1 MVGFVRAMIADPDL
15 VKKTVEGHAERV
27 RPCIACNQGCVG
39 GIFQPLFPR
48 MGCTVNPAVGFEAG
62 MGEDKLLA
70 AAKPKR
76 VVVIGGGPAGM
87 EAARVAAQRGHRVVL
102 FEAQPKL
109 GGALRLAAMAP
120 TRAGILDIAV
130 WQEEELYRL
139 GVDIRLNSYADV
151 DDVRR
156 EQPDQVVLATGSLP
170 RMDGIQLSNPGEPI
184 ELTGGGRIISSHDL
198 LLDSDQNLGRTA
210 VVVDDLGH
218 YEAVACAELLA
229 VKGLHV
235 TYVSRHSSFAP
246 LVETA
251 LMSEPALARLQRH
264 AFRLRLRTR
273 AVRVEPGAV
282 WVRPTYV
289 DDGVADQKLEADT
302 VVFVSHNTPNNELY
316 PGLVEAGLKV
326 DVLGDAKSP
335 RFVQTAIREGY
346 FWGAM
351 V

>member
-1 MVGFVRAMIADPDL
+1 
-15 VKKTVEGHAERV
+15 
-27 RPCIACNQGCVG
+27 
-39 GIFQPLFPR
+39 
-48 MGCTVNPAVGFEAG
+48 
-62 MGEDKLLA
+62 
-70 AAKPKR
+70 
-76 VVVIGGGPAGM
+76 M

-151 DDVRR
+151 DDIRR

-170 RMDGIQLSNPGEPI
+170 RTDGIQLSNPGEPI
-184 ELTGGGRIISSHDL
+184 EFADGGRIISSHDL
-198 LLDSDQNLGRTA
+198 LLDSDRDLGRTA

-218 YEAVACAELLA
+218 YEAVACAEQLA
-229 VKGLHV
+229 VKGVRV

-264 AFRLRLRTR
+264 TFSLRLRTR

-289 DDGVADQKLEADT
+289 DDRKADQKLEADT
-302 VVFVSHNTPNNELY
+302 VVFVSHNAPNKELY
-316 PGLVEAGLKV
+316 PVLVEAGLRV
-326 DVLGDAKSP
+326 DVLGDARSP
-335 RFVQTAIREGY
+335 RFAQTAIREGY